1 MDNKIL
7 ISKVQS
13 IPKLTEN
20 EASINKNP

>member
-1 MDNKIL
+1 MDKKML
-7 ISKVQS
+7 ISRVQS